1 VDAFWARIRK
11 ILFSVRASE
20 PRVNFFDKFTQIRVF
35 AQIWR
40 LIVFLR
46 LLATKHHFGAKSA
59 LLAPKSLLGTK
70 VMKFHQ

>member
-11 ILFSVRASE
+11 ILFCVRDAD

-35 AQIWR
+35 AQFLR
-40 LIVFLR
+40 FMVFLR
-46 LLATKHHFGAKSA
+46 LLATKRHFGAKSA